1 MPQGQRPQ
9 SLKLRQAP
17 RLQSPKGWFTNLDN
31 IDKPKQYYRY
41 GQDVGNFHVIDY
53 WLDGATK
60 GWFAHNPRKLAQ
72 RIGRY
77 LDGEEER
84 EGTYR

>member
-1 MPQGQRPQ
+1 MPQRSRPQ
-9 SLKLRQAP
+9 GLKLRKVTGMDSRPRQA
-17 RLQSPKGWFTNLDN
+17 
-31 IDKPKQYYRY
+31 
-41 GQDVGNFHVIDY
+41 DVGNLHVIDY
-53 WLDGATK
+53 WLHWATK
-60 GWFAHNPRKLAQ
+60 DLISVPRYGYATQ